1 MTTSINTACGGILSG
16 RKSEADIRGGGVRRG
31 GAFYDRLASV
41 ARVVEQAWGE
51 VAVEWRIGM
60 WEGILWRGVDVRGLR
75 MRGSGR
81 FLSPPR
87 GCNILGTGTGGLH
100 RRLWTVAPWGWED
113 GGG

>member
-51 VAVEWRIGM
+51 VAADARVRAVSVAPSGLQYIGDRD
-60 WEGILWRGVDVRGLR
+60 RGFAPAANNLR
-75 MRGSGR
+75 PFGAGRAAGVSSGR
-81 FLSPPR
+81 K
-87 GCNILGTGTGGLH
+87 T
-100 RRLWTVAPWGWED
+100 
-113 GGG
+113 